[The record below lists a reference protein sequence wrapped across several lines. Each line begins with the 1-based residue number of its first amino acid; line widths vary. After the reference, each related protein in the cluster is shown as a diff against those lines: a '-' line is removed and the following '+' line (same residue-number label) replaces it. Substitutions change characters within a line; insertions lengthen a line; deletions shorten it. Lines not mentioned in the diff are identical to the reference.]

1 MVQTATD
8 FSTEITEIENNRRT
22 FLRAESEY
30 SVKNTFNNEDETN
43 FQINESQENS
53 STTGINNHAY
63 KKC

>member
-8 FSTEITEIENNRRT
+8 FSTEITEIENNRTT

-43 FQINESQENS
+43 FQINES
-53 STTGINNHAY
+53 
-63 KKC
+63 